1 MLKVFFYIAL
11 LKVFLFSLDDL
22 GTYEGTSSIEG
33 KSFSD
38 EINER
43 IKNLDVK
50 KIEEQMNI
58 QKRASFNLGKNLP
71 LCKETTSREYF
82 PVVKFDEDLIIPYNN
97 QIIFKKNET
106 VNILKHLNIN
116 FQQYLL
122 FADADEI
129 IQKKL
134 VSVLREKAMI
144 MFANG
149 DISPYV
155 EREQQI
161 YVARKEFEIKSFNIK
176 CLPSIVAQNNDKFI
190 INEYNP
196 DDLIKKDNK

>member
-1 MLKVFFYIAL
+1 MLKVFLYIVIF
-11 LKVFLFSLDDL
+11 KVLLFSLDDL

-50 KIEEQMNI
+50 KIEEQMII
-58 QKRASFNLGKNLP
+58 QKKASFNLGKNLP
-71 LCKETTSREYF
+71 LCQETLSREYT
-82 PVVKFDEDLIIPYNN
+82 PVMKFDEDLIIPYNN

-122 FADADEI
+122 FLDADEI

-134 VSVLREKAMI
+134 ANALRDKAMI

-149 DISPYV
+149 DISSYV
-155 EREQQI
+155 DKEQQI

-190 INEYNP
+190 INEYKP